1 MNTYSEL
8 ELSNG
13 QKVKL
18 TLNLKR
24 LLVLKSNHLDLYR
37 EANKIIT
44 RGAEDIFDMVKVLYA
59 AYLCALDSGVEE
71 MNYDTFLDLVSN
83 LGFGEITEKVGDLV
97 QPKKK

>member
-13 QKVKL
+13 QTVKL

-24 LLVLKSNHLDLYR
+24 LLILKTNHLDLYK

-44 RGAEDIFDMVKVLYA
+44 RGAEDIFDMVKILYA
-59 AYLCALDSGVEE
+59 SYLCALDSGVAE
-71 MNYDTFLDLVSN
+71 MNYETFLDLVSD
-83 LGFGEITEKVGDLV
+83 LGFGEIAEKVGNLI

>member
-13 QKVKL
+13 QKVRL

-83 LGFGEITEKVGDLV
+83 LGFGEITEKVGDLI

>member
-8 ELSNG
+8 ELSND
-13 QKVKL
+13 QKVRL

-83 LGFGEITEKVGDLV
+83 LGFGEITEKVGDLI

>member
-13 QKVKL
+13 QKLKL

-24 LLVLKSNHLDLYR
+24 LLILKSNHLDLYK

-44 RGAEDIFDMVKVLYA
+44 KGADDIFDMVKVLYA
-59 AYLCALDSGVEE
+59 AYLCALEIGAEE
-71 MNYDTFLDLVSN
+71 MNYETFLNLVSD
-83 LGFGEITEKVGDLV
+83 LGFGDITEKVGNLI

>member
-13 QKVKL
+13 QKVRL

-37 EANKIIT
+37 ETNKIIT
-44 RGAEDIFDMVKVLYA
+44 KGAEDMFDMVKVLYA

-71 MNYDTFLDLVSN
+71 MNYDTFLDLVSD
-83 LGFGEITEKVGDLV
+83 LGFGEITEKVGNLI